1 MDAPA
6 PAKPSEGSA
15 PDLNVNVGPAG
26 RETLAAI
33 AEELAGAARAAV
45 EPHAVAD
52 ADTPGRTTLTAL
64 AEAIA
69 PGSAPPRRERRTTR
83 GYESRPDIPSAPRD
97 GRAPRSATPAPTGS
111 AVRPNNRPPAAV
123 ESGTQPQGP
132 PVPQP
137 TAPQPPVVQTDD
149 IRIDVRP
156 AGRETMAAIEDELA
170 REQGESAGE
179 PAPTPTADSGGYE
192 IFEMATFVVRG
203 GDLARLSSQAE
214 RRQFVTQRLMHRL
227 PVDDPELVDRID
239 VTPWTVRGTVIVR
252 VWCRV
257 PAG

>member
-1 MDAPA
+1 MA
-6 PAKPSEGSA
+6 
-15 PDLNVNVGPAG
+15 
-26 RETLAAI
+26 
-33 AEELAGAARAAV
+33 
-45 EPHAVAD
+45 
-52 ADTPGRTTLTAL
+52 
-64 AEAIA
+64 
-69 PGSAPPRRERRTTR
+69 
-83 GYESRPDIPSAPRD
+83 
-97 GRAPRSATPAPTGS
+97 
-111 AVRPNNRPPAAV
+111 
-123 ESGTQPQGP
+123 
-132 PVPQP
+132 QP

-170 REQGESAGE
+170 REQSERAQDPS
-179 PAPTPTADSGGYE
+179 PTPTADSAGYE

-227 PVDDPELVDRID
+227 PVDDPDLVDRID

-257 PAG
+257 RAG